1 MYKFCIPV
9 ISTLPSSQRN
19 FSQIDLE
26 KDTLEMPRSS
36 RSSVRDYEPWA
47 DRKKQLMMPVFDDCI
62 IYNDN
67 LELAQRYVLINRY
80 NNKRLLHDSF
90 HIKADSEAG
99 GLIPETI
106 WKISCH
112 NLFITYFT
120 LTFSKH

>member
-90 HIKADSEAG
+90 HISPD
-99 GLIPETI
+99 
-106 WKISCH
+106 ISQR
-112 NLFITYFT
+112 LPYQGRQ
-120 LTFSKH
+120 